1 MTQYNEIF
9 QRLQTS
15 AFRAHFHLSPTL
27 RYYVIEKGLPTIQR
41 HATDF
46 IATRLAPAN
55 IPNDG
60 RQTPMKNHPIFVA
73 QHACA
78 CCCRGCLFKWYDIP
92 KNRSLTKDEQRKIVD
107 LLMAWIERE
116 MDNNSQVEI
125 N

>member
-1 MTQYNEIF
+1 M
-9 QRLQTS
+9 
-15 AFRAHFHLSPTL
+15 
-27 RYYVIEKGLPTIQR
+27 IQR

-60 RQTPMKNHPIFVA
+60 KQTPIKNHPVFVA

-78 CCCRGCLFKWYDIP
+78 CCCRGCLFKWYGIP
-92 KNRSLTKDEQRKIVD
+92 KNRSLTNDEQRKIVD

-116 MDNNSQVEI
+116 MDNNS
-125 N
+125 